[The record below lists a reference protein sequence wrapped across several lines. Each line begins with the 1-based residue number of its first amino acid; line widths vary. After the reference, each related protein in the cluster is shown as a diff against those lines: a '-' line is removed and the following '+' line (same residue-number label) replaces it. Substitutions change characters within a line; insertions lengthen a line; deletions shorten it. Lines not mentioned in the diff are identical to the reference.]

1 MDWNTLRNAIIH
13 VINDDDDDFKDVTWG
28 QLILV
33 AGVLPMTIGLI
44 QLFTTGLEPLLF
56 VMPTFVLSFFWVL
69 CKDKSW
75 FKKKL

>member
-1 MDWNTLRNAIIH
+1 MDWITIKNAIIH
-13 VINDDDDDFKDVTWG
+13 VINDDDDFKDVTWG
-28 QLILV
+28 RLILV

-69 CKDKSW
+69 CKNKSW

>member
-1 MDWNTLRNAIIH
+1 MDWITVKNAIIH
-13 VINDDDDDFKDVTWG
+13 VIKDDDDFKDVTWG

-33 AGVLPMTIGLI
+33 AGVLPLTIGLI

-56 VMPTFVLSFFWVL
+56 VMPTLALSFFWML

-75 FKKKL
+75 FKKKF

>member
-13 VINDDDDDFKDVTWG
+13 VINDDDFKDVTWG